1 MAWNRQKSQK
11 QTKHFNNPLKQR
23 VFYCLNFGEPQMSS
37 GAKIRLYA
45 CEEAVLGTTPANPV
59 WYTVRRVTDSL
70 TENVTTEDSSE
81 VVDSRFRQG
90 AVVTEAEVTG
100 QLEFELSLGT
110 FDLFLN
116 VLAFNNWAANAL
128 SFGGGV
134 RKSLTLVKVFED
146 IGQVFIYRGI
156 QVNTGEMTIQTTGKI
171 TGNFGLVGSSFT
183 RQQVNPVTN
192 PIPASTRP
200 LVSMPN
206 VEKLLINGQSIQG
219 KACLQTL
226 TINFSNNLEAIRC
239 IGSGKYTPEFY
250 LEKMMDIGVNANFM
264 FSATS
269 ASWIDAIKTRD
280 VFTLTFDITDTKG
293 SKYSFNFPQLEVKEA
308 NHPDGGGDDIITI
321 DINFAQVRTSPTIV
335 RALV

>member
-1 MAWNRQKSQK
+1 
-11 QTKHFNNPLKQR
+11 
-23 VFYCLNFGEPQMSS
+23 MSS

-45 CEEAVLGTTPANPV
+45 CEEAVLGTTPANPI

-321 DINFAQVRTSPTIV
+321 DINFAQVRTSPT
-335 RALV
+335 

>member
-1 MAWNRQKSQK
+1 
-11 QTKHFNNPLKQR
+11 
-23 VFYCLNFGEPQMSS
+23 MSS

-116 VLAFNNWAANAL
+116 FLAFNNWAANAL

>member
-1 MAWNRQKSQK
+1 
-11 QTKHFNNPLKQR
+11 
-23 VFYCLNFGEPQMSS
+23 MSS

-321 DINFAQVRTSPTIV
+321 DINFAQVRTSPT
-335 RALV
+335 

>member
-1 MAWNRQKSQK
+1 
-11 QTKHFNNPLKQR
+11 
-23 VFYCLNFGEPQMSS
+23 MSS

-59 WYTVRRVTDSL
+59 WYTVRRVTDGLSENIS
-70 TENVTTEDSSE
+70 TEQSNE

-90 AVVTEAEVTG
+90 AAVTEAEVTG

-110 FDLFLN
+110 FDLFLS
-116 VLAFNNWAANAL
+116 VLAFNNWAANAI

-146 IGQVFIYRGI
+146 VGQVFIYRGV
-156 QVNTGEMTIQTTGKI
+156 QVNTGEITIQTTGKI

-183 RQQVNPVTN
+183 RQQVNPVVN
-192 PIPASTRP
+192 PVAASSRP
-200 LVSMPN
+200 VVSMPN
-206 VEKLLINGQSIQG
+206 VEKLLINGLSIQG
-219 KACLQTL
+219 KACLQSL
-226 TINFSNNLEAIRC
+226 TITFNNNLEAIRC

-250 LEKMMDIGVNANFM
+250 LEKMMDIDVSANFM

-269 ASWIDAIKTRD
+269 AAWIDAIKSRD
-280 VFTLTFDITDTKG
+280 VFTLGFDITDSKG
-293 SKYSFNFPQLEVKEA
+293 SKYSLNFPQLEVMEA
-308 NHPDGGGDDIITI
+308 NHPDGGGDDIITV

>member
-1 MAWNRQKSQK
+1 
-11 QTKHFNNPLKQR
+11 
-23 VFYCLNFGEPQMSS
+23 MSS

-45 CEEAVLGTTPANPV
+45 CEEAVLGTTPANPI
-59 WYTVRRVTDSL
+59 WYTVRRVTDGLS
-70 TENVTTEDSSE
+70 ENVSTEESSE
-81 VVDSRFRQG
+81 VVDSRYRQG
-90 AVVTEAEVTG
+90 GVVTEAEVAG

-110 FDLFLN
+110 FDLFLSA
-116 VLAFNNWAANAL
+116 LAFNNWATNAL

-293 SKYSFNFPQLEVKEA
+293 SKYSFNFPQLEVMEA
-308 NHPDGGGDDIITI
+308 NHPDGGGDDIITV
-321 DINFAQVRTSPTIV
+321 DINFAQVRTAPTIV

>member
-1 MAWNRQKSQK
+1 
-11 QTKHFNNPLKQR
+11 
-23 VFYCLNFGEPQMSS
+23 MSS

-45 CEEAVLGTTPANPV
+45 CEEAVLGTTPANPI

>member
-1 MAWNRQKSQK
+1 
-11 QTKHFNNPLKQR
+11 
-23 VFYCLNFGEPQMSS
+23 G
-37 GAKIRLYA
+37 
-45 CEEAVLGTTPANPV
+45 GT
-59 WYTVRRVTDSL
+59 
-70 TENVTTEDSSE
+70 
-81 VVDSRFRQG
+81 
-90 AVVTEAEVTG
+90 
-100 QLEFELSLGT
+100 
-110 FDLFLN
+110 
-116 VLAFNNWAANAL
+116 
-128 SFGGGV
+128 V

-146 IGQVFIYRGI
+146 IGQVFIYRGV
-156 QVNTGEMTIQTTGKI
+156 QVNTGEITIQTTGKI

-269 ASWIDAIKTRD
+269 AAWIDAIKTRD
-280 VFTLTFDITDTKG
+280 VFTLTFDIRDSKG
-293 SKYSFNFPQLEVKEA
+293 SKYSFNFPQLEVMEA
-308 NHPDGGGDDIITI
+308 NHPDGGGDDIITV
-321 DINFAQVRTSPTIV
+321 DINFA
-335 RALV
+335 

>member
-1 MAWNRQKSQK
+1 
-11 QTKHFNNPLKQR
+11 
-23 VFYCLNFGEPQMSS
+23 MSS

-156 QVNTGEMTIQTTGKI
+156 QVNTGEMTIQTTGNI

>member
-1 MAWNRQKSQK
+1 
-11 QTKHFNNPLKQR
+11 
-23 VFYCLNFGEPQMSS
+23 MSS

-128 SFGGGV
+128 SFGGGI

>member
-1 MAWNRQKSQK
+1 
-11 QTKHFNNPLKQR
+11 
-23 VFYCLNFGEPQMSS
+23 MSS

-321 DINFAQVRTSPTIV
+321 DINFAQVRTSP
-335 RALV
+335 

>member
-1 MAWNRQKSQK
+1 
-11 QTKHFNNPLKQR
+11 
-23 VFYCLNFGEPQMSS
+23 
-37 GAKIRLYA
+37 RLYA

>member
-1 MAWNRQKSQK
+1 
-11 QTKHFNNPLKQR
+11 
-23 VFYCLNFGEPQMSS
+23 MSS

-308 NHPDGGGDDIITI
+308 NHPDGGGDDIITV

>member
-1 MAWNRQKSQK
+1 
-11 QTKHFNNPLKQR
+11 
-23 VFYCLNFGEPQMSS
+23 MSS

-321 DINFAQVRTSPTIV
+321 DINFALRTSPTIV

>member
-1 MAWNRQKSQK
+1 
-11 QTKHFNNPLKQR
+11 
-23 VFYCLNFGEPQMSS
+23 
-37 GAKIRLYA
+37 IRLYA

-171 TGNFGLVGSSFT
+171 TGNFG
-183 RQQVNPVTN
+183 
-192 PIPASTRP
+192 
-200 LVSMPN
+200 
-206 VEKLLINGQSIQG
+206 
-219 KACLQTL
+219 
-226 TINFSNNLEAIRC
+226 
-239 IGSGKYTPEFY
+239 
-250 LEKMMDIGVNANFM
+250 
-264 FSATS
+264 
-269 ASWIDAIKTRD
+269 
-280 VFTLTFDITDTKG
+280 
-293 SKYSFNFPQLEVKEA
+293 
-308 NHPDGGGDDIITI
+308 
-321 DINFAQVRTSPTIV
+321 
-335 RALV
+335 

>member
-1 MAWNRQKSQK
+1 
-11 QTKHFNNPLKQR
+11 
-23 VFYCLNFGEPQMSS
+23 MSS

-70 TENVTTEDSSE
+70 NENVTTEDSSE

>member
-1 MAWNRQKSQK
+1 
-11 QTKHFNNPLKQR
+11 
-23 VFYCLNFGEPQMSS
+23 
-37 GAKIRLYA
+37 
-45 CEEAVLGTTPANPV
+45 EAVLGTTPANPV

>member
-1 MAWNRQKSQK
+1 
-11 QTKHFNNPLKQR
+11 
-23 VFYCLNFGEPQMSS
+23 MSS

-70 TENVTTEDSSE
+70 SENVTTEDSSE